1 MCGFSLT
8 AYRVRCVIYLS
19 SQADWGLVVTV
30 ISFGEQGP
38 TLMNWLDQYF
48 GVTAKGSTLRT
59 EFFAGMA
66 TFLTMAYIIVVNP
79 AILSKGGL
87 DFGSVFVATIIAAIV
102 GSLIMGLWANWPVA
116 LAPGMGLNAFFTFGV
131 VLGMKQP
138 WEVALGAVFISGV
151 LFLVLSLT
159 GLREWVINSIP
170 KSLKL
175 GIGAGIGM
183 FLAIIGLKNAGV
195 VVDNP
200 ATLVGLGEFTSLPV
214 LLFLVGFSIM
224 VVLDR
229 LRIPGGIVI
238 GIVAVSVIGWL
249 SGASELQGIVGTV
262 PSLEPTLLKL
272 DIQGAV
278 TATMIGVV
286 FAFLFVDFF
295 DTAGTLTSVAN
306 IAGKIDENGKIE
318 NIGRAVISDSVA
330 TIAGALV
337 GTSNTTSYIESAA
350 GIKEGGRTGLTAVV
364 VAVFFLLCLG
374 FAPLAQSIP
383 AYATGAALVFV
394 ATHFMRNMLDI
405 DWDDVTEYAPA
416 VLAAILMPL
425 TFSIANGIAIG
436 FLTYAVVK
444 IFSGRLSDANP
455 AVLLVAVLGA
465 LHYVFG

>member
-1 MCGFSLT
+1 
-8 AYRVRCVIYLS
+8 
-19 SQADWGLVVTV
+19 
-30 ISFGEQGP
+30 
-38 TLMNWLDQYF
+38 MNWLDQHF

-59 EFFAGMA
+59 EFLAGFA

-79 AILSKGGL
+79 AILSTAGL
-87 DFGSVFVATIIAAIV
+87 DFGAVFVATIIAAMV
-102 GSLIMGLWANWPVA
+102 GSAIMGFWANWPVA
-116 LAPGMGLNAFFTFGV
+116 LAPGMGLNAFFTYGV

-138 WEVALGAVFISGV
+138 WEVALGAVFVSGV
-151 LFLVLSLT
+151 LFLILSLT

-195 VVDNP
+195 VVDHQ

-214 LLFLVGFSIM
+214 ILFLVGFSIM
-224 VVLDR
+224 VVLDK
-229 LRIPGGIVI
+229 LRVPGGIVI
-238 GIVAVSVIGWL
+238 GIIVVSIIGWAT
-249 SGASELQGIVGTV
+249 GTTELAGVVGSV
-262 PSLEPTLLKL
+262 PSLEPTLFKL
-272 DIQGAV
+272 DIQGAL

-306 IAGKIDENGKIE
+306 IAGKIGDDGKIE

-330 TIAGALV
+330 TIVGSLF

-436 FLTYAVVK
+436 FITYAVVK
-444 IFSGRLSDANP
+444 IASGRVSDANP
-455 AVLLVAVLGA
+455 AVLLVAVLGV
-465 LHYVFG
+465 LHYVYG